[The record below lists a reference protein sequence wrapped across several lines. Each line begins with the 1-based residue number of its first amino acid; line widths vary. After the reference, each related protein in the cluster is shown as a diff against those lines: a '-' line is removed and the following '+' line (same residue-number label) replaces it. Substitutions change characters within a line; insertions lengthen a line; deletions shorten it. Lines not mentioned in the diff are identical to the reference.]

1 MHLIAASFRM
11 VENLFMNDPVSI
23 YSESIRINK
32 ARFFP
37 DMAVASNLPGS
48 AVYSA
53 KNTHAM
59 ADASLEP
66 SIQAIGR
73 TLYQRARDDSPGFY
87 AGRRRML
94 KRAIADARLR
104 DALFQFVDVLPQLRD
119 HHMIAAHFRA
129 YLGDFELGGMF
140 GRMLRLGEHA
150 WMAPLLQMT
159 VARMARLFMVEE
171 DAAVLAATLKKI
183 DALPAEVSLDA
194 LGEAVLSE
202 AEADVYAARI
212 LKLLGWLSASATP
225 QPDLSVK
232 LSALTPRF
240 DPIDL
245 EGSVARV
252 LGRLEPIRTAA
263 AQAGVSLTLDMENH
277 DSRPLVLAAFRRL
290 AEGSGIPPGLALQAY
305 RPDAEMDLRA
315 LLELSWT
322 PERPLRVRLVKGAYW
337 DSEVALAAQ
346 RFWPSP
352 VYTDKAVTDANFER
366 LTALLF
372 EAGERVYPM
381 IASHNLRS
389 LAHSLAL
396 ARALG
401 RAADS
406 WEVQMLYGMADPL
419 AAAMIEEGARLRMY
433 LPVGD
438 LIGGIAYLIRRL
450 LENTASTSVL
460 RQAYLEDTPPEGLLA
475 PPAAPSHEKVN
486 EQGFS
491 NTPLADFSQDEPRR
505 AMRAALVQVAEE
517 RGRDYPLHV
526 ALQSATATRWRDSRN
541 PAAPAQSLGRIEQA
555 EPAHVQ
561 QAIRHAVAAFPGWR
575 EMAVSERAR
584 LCRAAAQIMARRRF
598 ELAAWQVLEVGKAW
612 READADV
619 AEAID
624 CWNYYADVAERL
636 LDWRTT
642 RDFPGEKN
650 ATRYEALGPTA
661 VIAPWN
667 FPLAILSG
675 MSAAALVCGNPVIMK
690 PATPAQ
696 INACKLHEILL
707 EAGFPPAVA
716 QLLPGDGVS
725 LGSLLAAHPDVAAI
739 AFTGSR
745 EVGLELVELAHR
757 RSPEQRRVKRVVCE
771 MGGKNAIIVDE
782 DADLDEAVAHI
793 LASAFGYQGQKC
805 SAASRLITVGR
816 VHERLLARLA
826 DALASWPLGPPAD
839 PQFRFGPLICQ
850 QALEKAQRYFNTGR
864 AEGKLVYQGKL
875 DPRVTSSGGYY
886 FAPAIFA
893 DIQPYHRL
901 AREEVFA
908 PILAVL
914 HAPDFET
921 ALAWAND
928 SDYALTGGVF
938 SRLPQHQEVAQ
949 LQFRVGNLYL
959 NRAITGA
966 RVGIQPF
973 GGTALSGTGVQ
984 AGSED
989 YLRQFVWS
997 RMVSSNQL
1005 RHGYVPGTS
1014 R

>member
-1 MHLIAASFRM
+1 MAA
-11 VENLFMNDPVSI
+11 
-23 YSESIRINK
+23 
-32 ARFFP
+32 
-37 DMAVASNLPGS
+37 
-48 AVYSA
+48 
-53 KNTHAM
+53 
-59 ADASLEP
+59 ASLEP

-73 TLYQRARDDSPGFY
+73 TLYQRARDHPPGFY
-87 AGRRRML
+87 AGRRRVL
-94 KRAIADARLR
+94 KRAIADTQLR
-104 DALFQFVDVLPQLRD
+104 DALFQFIDVLPQLHD
-119 HHMIAAHFRA
+119 PHLIAAHFRA

-150 WMAPLLQMT
+150 WMAPLLQLT

-183 DALPAEVSLDA
+183 AALPAAVSLDA
-194 LGEAVLSE
+194 LGEVVLSE

-212 LKLLGWLSASATP
+212 LKLLAWLEASATP
-225 QPDLSVK
+225 QPDLSIK

-245 EGSVARV
+245 EGSMERV
-252 LGRLEPIRTAA
+252 LCRLEPLCVAA
-263 AQAGVSLTLDMENH
+263 ASAGVRLTLDMENH
-277 DSRPLVLAAFRRL
+277 DSRPLVLAVFRYL
-290 AEGSGIPPGLALQAY
+290 AERPGIPPGLALQAY
-305 RPDAEMDLRA
+305 RPDAEADLRA
-315 LLELSWT
+315 LLNLPWT

-337 DSEVALAAQ
+337 DTEVALAAQ

-352 VYTDKAVTDANFER
+352 VYTDKAATDAAFER
-366 LTALLF
+366 MTALLF
-372 EAGERVYPM
+372 AAGERVYPM

-389 LAHSLAL
+389 LAHALAL
-396 ARALG
+396 ARSLG
-401 RAADS
+401 RPVER

-419 AAAMIEEGARLRMY
+419 AAAMIGEGARLRIY

-460 RQAYLEDTPPEGLLA
+460 RQAYLEDIPPESLLA
-475 PPAAPSHEKVN
+475 PPVALAPAAADES
-486 EQGFS
+486 GFS
-491 NTPLADFSQDEPRR
+491 NTPLADFSRDEPRR
-505 AMRAALVQVAEE
+505 AMRAALSQVWAE
-517 RGRDYPLHV
+517 RGRDYPLQA

-541 PAAPAQSLGRIEQA
+541 PARPEQTLGRIEQA
-555 EPAHVQ
+555 EPAHAR
-561 QAIRHAVAAFPGWR
+561 QAIRLAVAAFPVWR
-575 EMAVSERAR
+575 GVALGERVN
-584 LCRAAAQIMARRRF
+584 LSRAAAQIMAKRRF

-624 CWNYYADVAERL
+624 CWNYYADAAERL
-636 LDWRTT
+636 LDWRST
-642 RDFPGEKN
+642 RDFPGERN
-650 ATRYEALGPTA
+650 AMRYEALGPVA

-675 MSAAALVCGNPVIMK
+675 MSAAALVCGNPVILK

-696 INACKLHEILL
+696 ISACKLHEILL

-716 QLLPGDGVS
+716 QLLPGEGSTLV
-725 LGSLLAAHPDVAAI
+725 SLLASHPDVAVM

-745 EVGLELVELAHR
+745 EVGLSLIEQAHR
-757 RSPEQRRVKRVVCE
+757 RTPEQKRVKRVVCE
-771 MGGKNAIIVDE
+771 MGGKNAIVVDE

-805 SAASRLITVGR
+805 SAASRLITVGG

-839 PQFRFGPLICQ
+839 PQFRFGPLISQ
-850 QALEKAQRYFNTGR
+850 QALEKAQRYFDIGR
-864 AEGKLVYQGKL
+864 MEGELVCQGKA
-875 DPRVTSSGGYY
+875 PTGGYY
-886 FAPAIFA
+886 FAPAIFSG
-893 DIQPYHRL
+893 IRPYHRL
-901 AREEVFA
+901 AREEIFA

-938 SRLPQHQEVAQ
+938 SRLPQHQEAAQ
-949 LQFRVGNLYL
+949 QEFRVGNLYL

-984 AGSED
+984 AGGED

-997 RMVSSNQL
+997 RVVSSNWL
-1005 RHGYVPGTS
+1005 RHGYVPGMS
-1014 R
+1014 N

>member
-1 MHLIAASFRM
+1 
-11 VENLFMNDPVSI
+11 
-23 YSESIRINK
+23 
-32 ARFFP
+32 
-37 DMAVASNLPGS
+37 
-48 AVYSA
+48 
-53 KNTHAM
+53 M
-59 ADASLEP
+59 ADAPPES

-73 TLYQRARDDSPGFY
+73 TLYRRARAHPPGFY
-87 AGRRRML
+87 AGRRWVL

-104 DALFQFVDVLPQLRD
+104 DALFRFIDVLPQLRD
-119 HHMIAAHFRA
+119 AHMIAAHFRA
-129 YLGDFELGGMF
+129 YLGDFELGGLF
-140 GRMLRLGEHA
+140 GRALRLGGQR
-150 WMAPLLQMT
+150 WMAPLLRRA
-159 VARMARLFMVEE
+159 VARMAQLFMVEE
-171 DAAVLAATLKKI
+171 DAAALSAALKKM
-183 DALPAEVSLDA
+183 ARLPATVSLDA

-202 AEADVYAARI
+202 AEADAYAARV
-212 LKLLGWLSASATP
+212 LKLLAWLAAGSAQ
-225 QPDLSVK
+225 QPDLSIK

-245 EGSVARV
+245 EGSVGRV
-252 LGRLEPIRTAA
+252 LGRLEPIRAA
-263 AQAGVSLTLDMENH
+263 ATQAGVSLTLDMENH
-277 DSRPLVLAAFRRL
+277 DSRPLVLAVFRCL
-290 AEGSGIPPGLALQAY
+290 AERPGIPPGLALQAY
-305 RPDAEMDLRA
+305 RPDAEADLHG
-315 LLELSWT
+315 LLELPWT

-352 VYTDKAVTDANFER
+352 VYTDKAATDAGFER
-366 LTALLF
+366 LAALLF

-389 LAHSLAL
+389 LAHTLAL

-401 RAADS
+401 RTADT

-419 AAAMIEEGARLRMY
+419 AAAVVAEGARLRIY

-460 RQAYLEDTPPEGLLA
+460 RQAYLEDAPPESLLA
-475 PPAAPSHEKVN
+475 VPAVSPPTASREP
-486 EQGFS
+486 GFR
-491 NTPLADFSQDEPRR
+491 NAPLADFSRADKVG
-505 AMRAALVQVAEE
+505 AMRAALAQVTREL
-517 RGRDYPLHV
+517 GRDYPLHPV
-526 ALQSATATRWRDSRN
+526 LGAGLATRWRDSRN
-541 PAAPAQSLGRIEQA
+541 PADPAQTLGRIEQA
-555 EPAHVQ
+555 EPAHAQ
-561 QAIRHAVAAFPGWR
+561 QAVRHAVAAFPGWR
-575 EMAVSERAR
+575 ETAVGERAH
-584 LCRAAAQIMARRRF
+584 LCRVAAQIMARRRF

-642 RDFPGEKN
+642 RDFPGEHN

-696 INACKLHEILL
+696 INACTLHGILL

-716 QLLPGDGVS
+716 QLLPGDGAS
-725 LGSLLAAHPDVAAI
+725 LGTLLACHPDVAAI

-745 EVGLELVELAHR
+745 EVGLELIEQAHR

-805 SAASRLITVGR
+805 SAASRLISVGR

-839 PQFRFGPLICQ
+839 PQFRFGPLISP
-850 QALEKAQRYFNTGR
+850 QALDKAQRYFEIGR
-864 AEGKLVYQGKL
+864 VEGSLVYQGTVP
-875 DPRVTSSGGYY
+875 DGAGHY
-886 FAPAIFA
+886 FAPAIFTG
-893 DIQPYHRL
+893 IQPQHRL
-901 AREEVFA
+901 AREEIFA

-914 HAPDFET
+914 QAPDFET
-921 ALAWAND
+921 ALALAND

-938 SRLPQHQEVAQ
+938 SRLPQHLDAARQ
-949 LQFRVGNLYL
+949 QFRVGNLYL

-973 GGTALSGTGVQ
+973 GGTALSGTGIQ

-997 RMVSSNQL
+997 RVVSSNRL
-1005 RHGYVPGTS
+1005 RHGYVPGMS
-1014 R
+1014 D

>member
-1 MHLIAASFRM
+1 
-11 VENLFMNDPVSI
+11 
-23 YSESIRINK
+23 
-32 ARFFP
+32 
-37 DMAVASNLPGS
+37 
-48 AVYSA
+48 
-53 KNTHAM
+53 M
-59 ADASLEP
+59 ADAPPES
-66 SIQAIGR
+66 SIQTIGR
-73 TLYQRARDDSPGFY
+73 TLYQRARAHPPVFY
-87 AGRRRML
+87 AGRRWAL

-104 DALFQFVDVLPQLRD
+104 DALFQFVDVLPQLRSAP
-119 HHMIAAHFRA
+119 MIAAHFRA
-129 YLGDFELGGMF
+129 YLGNFELGGLF
-140 GRMLRLGEHA
+140 GRALRLGEQIWA
-150 WMAPLLQMT
+150 APLLQRA

-171 DAAVLAATLKKI
+171 DAAALSATLKKM
-183 DALPAEVSLDA
+183 ARLPAAVSLDA

-212 LKLLGWLSASATP
+212 RQLLAWLAAGAV
-225 QPDLSVK
+225 QQADLSIK

-245 EGSVARV
+245 EGSVERV
-252 LGRLEPIRTAA
+252 LRRLEPLCDAA

-277 DSRPLVLAAFRRL
+277 DSRPLALAVFRRL
-290 AEGSGIPPGLALQAY
+290 AERPGVPPGLALQAY
-305 RPDAEMDLRA
+305 RPDAEADLLDLLSLPWRA
-315 LLELSWT
+315 
-322 PERPLRVRLVKGAYW
+322 ERPLRVRLVKGAYW

-352 VYTDKAVTDANFER
+352 VYTDKAATDASFER
-366 LTALLF
+366 LSELLF
-372 EAGERVYPM
+372 TAGERVYPM

-389 LAHSLAL
+389 LAHALAL
-396 ARALG
+396 ARARG
-401 RAADS
+401 RSADS

-419 AAAMIEEGARLRMY
+419 AAAVVAEGARLRIY

-460 RQAYLEDTPPEGLLA
+460 RQAYLEDAPPASLLA
-475 PPAAPSHEKVN
+475 PPAVPLPIAASAT
-486 EQGFS
+486 GFR
-491 NTPLADFSQDEPRR
+491 NAPLADFSEDMPRQ
-505 AMRAALVQVAEE
+505 AMRAALAQVVAQ
-517 RGRDYPLHV
+517 RGRDYPLHPV
-526 ALQSATATRWRDSRN
+526 LQMALATRWRDSRN
-541 PAAPAQSLGRIEQA
+541 PAEPAHALGRVEQA
-555 EPAHVQ
+555 EPAHAQ
-561 QAIRHAVAAFPGWR
+561 QAVRHAVSAFPGWR
-575 EMAVSERAR
+575 EVAVSERAR
-584 LCRAAAQIMARRRF
+584 RCRAAAQIMAARRF

-624 CWNYYADVAERL
+624 CWTYYADAAERL
-636 LDWRTT
+636 LDWRST
-642 RDFPGEKN
+642 RDFPGERN

-690 PATPAQ
+690 PASASQ
-696 INACKLHEILL
+696 INACMLHEILL

-725 LGSLLAAHPDVAAI
+725 LGALLATHPDVAAI

-745 EVGLELVELAHR
+745 EVGLALIEQAHR

-782 DADLDEAVAHI
+782 DADLDEAVTHI
-793 LASAFGYQGQKC
+793 LASAFDYQGQKC
-805 SAASRLITVGR
+805 SAASRLISVGR
-816 VHERLLARLA
+816 VHARLLVRLA

-839 PQFRFGPLICQ
+839 PQFRFGPLINQ
-850 QALEKAQRYFNTGR
+850 QALDKAQRYLEIGR
-864 AEGKLVYQGKL
+864 AEGQLVFQGGVPES
-875 DPRVTSSGGYY
+875 DGHY
-886 FAPAIFA
+886 FAPAIFNG
-893 DIQPYHRL
+893 IQPHHRL
-901 AREEVFA
+901 AREEIFA

-914 HAPDFET
+914 HAPDFEA
-921 ALAWAND
+921 ALTLAND

-938 SRLPQHQEVAQ
+938 SRLPQHLDAAQ
-949 LQFRVGNLYL
+949 QHFRVGNLYL

-966 RVGIQPF
+966 RIGIQPF

-997 RMVSSNQL
+997 RVVSSNRL
-1005 RHGYVPGTS
+1005 RHGYVPGTGD
-1014 R
+1014 

>member
-1 MHLIAASFRM
+1 MTIA
-11 VENLFMNDPVSI
+11 P
-23 YSESIRINK
+23 
-32 ARFFP
+32 
-37 DMAVASNLPGS
+37 
-48 AVYSA
+48 
-53 KNTHAM
+53 
-59 ADASLEP
+59 LEP
-66 SIQAIGR
+66 SIQSIGHA
-73 TLYQRARDDSPGFY
+73 LDLRARAYSPGFY
-87 AGRRRML
+87 AGRRSVL
-94 KRAIADARLR
+94 KRAIADDRLR
-104 DALFQFVDVLPQLRD
+104 DALFQFIDVLPQLHDPR
-119 HHMIAAHFRA
+119 MVAAHFRA
-129 YLGDFELGGMF
+129 YLGEFELGGLF
-140 GRMLRLGEHA
+140 GRLLRLGEHA
-150 WMAPLLQMT
+150 WMAPLLNLT
-159 VARMARLFMVEE
+159 VTRMARLFVVEE
-171 DAAVLAATLKKI
+171 DARVLAATLKKI
-183 DALPAEVSLDA
+183 AGLPAAVSLDA
-194 LGEAVLSE
+194 LGETVLSE
-202 AEADVYAARI
+202 AEADRYAARI
-212 LKLLGWLSASATP
+212 HTLLAWLAAGATQ

-245 EGSVARV
+245 EGSVERV
-252 LGRLEPIRTAA
+252 LGRLEPICAA
-263 AQAGVSLTLDMENH
+263 AAVAGVSLTLDMENH
-277 DSRPLVLAAFRRL
+277 DSRPLVLAVFRRL
-290 AEGSGIPPGLALQAY
+290 AEGAGTPPGLALQAY
-305 RPDAEMDLRA
+305 RPDAEADLRA
-315 LLELSWT
+315 LLRLPWT

-337 DSEVALAAQ
+337 DSEVAQAAQ

-352 VYTDKAVTDANFER
+352 VYTDKAATDAGFER
-366 LTALLF
+366 LSTLLF

-389 LAHSLAL
+389 LAHALAL
-396 ARALG
+396 ARSLA
-401 RAADS
+401 RAPER
-406 WEVQMLYGMADPL
+406 WEVQMLYGMADPV
-419 AAAMIEEGARLRMY
+419 AAAVIGEGARLRMY

-460 RQAYLEDTPPEGLLA
+460 RQAYLDEAAPESLLA
-475 PPAAPSHEKVN
+475 PPRPAAE
-486 EQGFS
+486 EAAMARGFR
-491 NTPLADFSQDEPRR
+491 NAPLADFSRGDMRL
-505 AMRAALVQVAEE
+505 AMRKALAERASE
-517 RGRDYPLHV
+517 QARDYPLHPV
-526 ALQSATATRWRDSRN
+526 LGVSLATRWRDSHN
-541 PAAPAQSLGRIEQA
+541 PAEPAQALGRVEQA
-555 EPAHVQ
+555 EPAHAQ
-561 QAIRHAVAAFPGWR
+561 QAVRHAVAAFPGWR
-575 EMAVSERAR
+575 ETALDERVR
-584 LCRAAAQIMARRRF
+584 LCREAARIMAGRRY

-636 LDWRTT
+636 LGWRST

-696 INACKLHEILL
+696 ICARKLHEILL

-716 QLLPGDGVS
+716 QLLPGDGS
-725 LGSLLAAHPDVAAI
+725 TLGSLLAGHPDIAAI

-745 EVGLELVELAHR
+745 EVGLALIEQAHR

-816 VHERLLARLA
+816 VHGRLLQRLA
-826 DALASWPLGPPAD
+826 DALASWPLGPPVD
-839 PQFRFGPLICQ
+839 PQFRFGPLINQ
-850 QALEKAQRYFNTGR
+850 QALDKAQRYLDIGR
-864 AEGKLVYQGKL
+864 TEGTLVFQGGVPAG
-875 DPRVTSSGGYY
+875 DGYY

-893 DIQPYHRL
+893 DIQAHHRL
-901 AREEVFA
+901 AREEIFA

-921 ALAWAND
+921 ALSLAND

-938 SRLPQHQEVAQ
+938 SRLPQHLEAAQ
-949 LQFRVGNLYL
+949 RQFRVGNLYL
-959 NRAITGA
+959 NRTITGA

-997 RMVSSNQL
+997 RVVSSNQL

-1014 R
+1014 

>member
-1 MHLIAASFRM
+1 M
-11 VENLFMNDPVSI
+11 
-23 YSESIRINK
+23 
-32 ARFFP
+32 
-37 DMAVASNLPGS
+37 ASNQACTDP
-48 AVYSA
+48 ATYIEW
-53 KNTHAM
+53 AM
-59 ADASLEP
+59 TAAPLEP

-73 TLYQRARDDSPGFY
+73 TLYQRARAHPPGFY
-87 AGRRRML
+87 AGYRSVL
-94 KRAIADARLR
+94 KRAIADEALR
-104 DALFQFVDVLPQLRD
+104 DALFQFIDVLPQLRD
-119 HHMIAAHFRA
+119 ARMIAAHFQA
-129 YLGDFELGGMF
+129 YLGGLELGGLF
-140 GRMLRLGEHA
+140 GRALGLAEHA
-150 WMAPLLQMT
+150 WMAPLVKLT

-171 DAAVLAATLKKI
+171 DAAALASTVSKI
-183 DALPAEVSLDA
+183 ARLPAAVSLDA

-202 AEADVYAARI
+202 AEADAYAARI
-212 LKLLGWLSASATP
+212 LKLLAWLEAAPT
-225 QPDLSVK
+225 QHPDLSVK

-245 EGSVARV
+245 EGSVERV
-252 LGRLEPIRTAA
+252 LARLTPICEAA

-277 DSRPLVLAAFRRL
+277 DSRPLVLAVFRRL
-290 AEGSGIPPGLALQAY
+290 AERPGIPPGVALQAY
-305 RPDAEMDLRA
+305 RPDAEADLRE
-315 LLELSWT
+315 LLDLPWSA
-322 PERPLRVRLVKGAYW
+322 ERPLRVRLVKGAYW

-352 VYTDKAVTDANFER
+352 VYGDKAATDAGFER
-366 LTALLF
+366 LTELLF
-372 EAGERVYPM
+372 EAGDGVYPM

-389 LAHSLAL
+389 LAHAIAL
-396 ARALG
+396 ARSLG
-401 RAADS
+401 RSRDS
-406 WEVQMLYGMADPL
+406 WEIQMLHGMADPL
-419 AAAMIEEGARLRMY
+419 AAAVVEEGARLRVY

-460 RQAYLEDTPPEGLLA
+460 RQAYLEDTPPDSLLA
-475 PPAAPSHEKVN
+475 APQVSVQETVT
-486 EQGFS
+486 EAGFR
-491 NTPLADFSQDEPRR
+491 NTPLTDFSRAEPRQ
-505 AMRAALVQVAEE
+505 AMRAALAQVAAQA
-517 RGRDYPLHV
+517 GRDHPLHPS
-526 ALQSATATRWRDSRN
+526 LQSATATRWRDSRN
-541 PAAPAQSLGRIEQA
+541 PADPTHSLGRVEQA
-555 EPAHVQ
+555 EPAHAE
-561 QAIRHAVAAFPGWR
+561 QAVRHAVAAFPAWR
-575 EMAVSERAR
+575 EVAVVERAR
-584 LCRAAAQIMARRRF
+584 LCREAGRIMSERRL

-636 LDWRTT
+636 LDWRST
-642 RDFPGEKN
+642 RDFPGEQN
-650 ATRYEALGPTA
+650 ATRYEALGPAA

-696 INACKLHEILL
+696 LNACRLHGILL
-707 EAGFPPAVA
+707 QAGFPPAVA
-716 QLLPGDGVS
+716 QLLPGDGAS
-725 LGSLLAAHPDVAAI
+725 LGALLAEHPEVAAI

-745 EVGLELVELAHR
+745 EVGLALIERAHSR
-757 RSPEQRRVKRVVCE
+757 TPQQKRVKRVICE

-782 DADLDEAVAHI
+782 DADLDEAVTHV

-826 DALASWPLGPPAD
+826 SALASWPLGPPAD
-839 PQFRFGPLICQ
+839 PQFRFGPLISR
-850 QALEKAQRYFNTGR
+850 QALDKAQRYFELGR
-864 AEGKLVYQGKL
+864 SEGELVYQGEA
-875 DPRVTSSGGYY
+875 PTGGHY
-886 FAPAIFA
+886 FAPAVFA
-893 DIQPYHRL
+893 GIRPDHRL
-901 AREEVFA
+901 AREEIFA

-921 ALAWAND
+921 ALGWAND

-938 SRLPQHQEVAQ
+938 SRLPQHLDAAQ
-949 LQFRVGNLYL
+949 RQFRVGNLYL
-959 NRAITGA
+959 NRGITGA

-973 GGTALSGTGVQ
+973 GGVALSGTGVQ

-997 RMVSSNQL
+997 RVVSSNRL

-1014 R
+1014 

>member
-1 MHLIAASFRM
+1 MAA
-11 VENLFMNDPVSI
+11 
-23 YSESIRINK
+23 
-32 ARFFP
+32 
-37 DMAVASNLPGS
+37 
-48 AVYSA
+48 
-53 KNTHAM
+53 
-59 ADASLEP
+59 ASLEP

-73 TLYQRARDDSPGFY
+73 TLYRRARAHPPGFY
-87 AGRRRML
+87 AGRRSLL
-94 KRAIADARLR
+94 KRAIADEGLR
-104 DALFQFVDVLPQLRD
+104 NALFQFIDVLPQLRD
-119 HHMIAAHFRA
+119 AHMITAHFRA
-129 YLGDFELGGMF
+129 YLGGFELGGVF
-140 GRMLRLGEHA
+140 GRALRLGEHV
-150 WMAPLLQMT
+150 WMAPLLQGT
-159 VARMARLFMVEE
+159 VARMARLFVVEE
-171 DAAVLAATLKKI
+171 DAAVVAASLKKI
-183 DALPAEVSLDA
+183 AGLPAAVSLDA
-194 LGEAVLSE
+194 LGETVLSE
-202 AEADVYAARI
+202 AEADVYAARM
-212 LKLLGWLSASATP
+212 LKLLAWLEASATP

-245 EGSVARV
+245 EGSVERV
-252 LGRLEPIRTAA
+252 LGRLEPMCDAA
-263 AQAGVSLTLDMENH
+263 ARASVSLTLDMENH
-277 DSRPLVLAAFRRL
+277 DSRPLVLAVFRHL
-290 AEGSGIPPGLALQAY
+290 AERPGIPPGLALQAY
-305 RPDAEMDLRA
+305 RPGAEADVRA
-315 LLELSWT
+315 LLNLPWT

-346 RFWPSP
+346 RFWPCP
-352 VYTDKAVTDANFER
+352 VYTDKAATDAHFEQ

-372 EAGERVYPM
+372 MAGERVYPM

-389 LAHSLAL
+389 LAHTLAL
-396 ARALG
+396 ARVLG
-401 RAADS
+401 RTADS

-419 AAAMIEEGARLRMY
+419 AAAVIGEGARLRIY

-460 RQAYLEDTPPEGLLA
+460 RQAYLEDAPPENLLA
-475 PPAAPSHEKVN
+475 APLARSQETVS
-486 EQGFS
+486 EPGFR
-491 NTPLADFSQDEPRR
+491 NTPLADFSQADTRQ
-505 AMRAALVQVAEE
+505 AMRTALAQGTAEW
-517 RGRDYPLHV
+517 RRDYPLHPV
-526 ALQSATATRWRDSRN
+526 LGAALATRWRDSRN
-541 PAAPAQSLGRIEQA
+541 PADPAQILGRIEQA
-555 EPAHVQ
+555 EPAHAL

-575 EMAVSERAR
+575 EAAVGERAR
-584 LCRAAAQIMARRRF
+584 LCRAAAQIMAKRRF

-636 LDWRTT
+636 LDWHST
-642 RDFPGEKN
+642 RDFPGERN
-650 ATRYEALGPTA
+650 ATRYEALGTTA

-675 MSAAALVCGNPVIMK
+675 MSAAALVCGNPIIMK

-716 QLLPGDGVS
+716 QLLPGEGAS
-725 LGSLLAAHPDVAAI
+725 LGSLLASHPDVAVV

-745 EVGLELVELAHR
+745 EVGLALIEQAHR
-757 RSPEQRRVKRVVCE
+757 RTPEQRRVKRVICE

-782 DADLDEAVAHI
+782 DADLDEAVTHI
-793 LASAFGYQGQKC
+793 LASAFDYQGQKC

-826 DALASWPLGPPAD
+826 DALASQPLGPPAD
-839 PQFRFGPLICQ
+839 PQYRFGPMISK
-850 QALEKAQRYFNTGR
+850 QALDKAQRYFDIGVTEGR
-864 AEGKLVYQGKL
+864 LIYQGGA
-875 DPRVTSSGGYY
+875 PAGGYY

-893 DIQPYHRL
+893 DIQAHRRL
-901 AREEVFA
+901 AREEIFA

-914 HAPDFET
+914 HAPDFEA
-921 ALAWAND
+921 ALTLATD
-928 SDYALTGGVF
+928 SEYALTGGVF
-938 SRLPQHQEVAQ
+938 SRLPQHLAAAQ
-949 LQFRVGNLYL
+949 QHFRVGNLYL

-973 GGTALSGTGVQ
+973 GGTALSGTGIQ

-997 RMVSSNQL
+997 RVVSSNRL
-1005 RHGYVPGTS
+1005 RHGYVPGMDN
-1014 R
+1014 

>member
-1 MHLIAASFRM
+1 VDAAPTKK
-11 VENLFMNDPVSI
+11 PV
-23 YSESIRINK
+23 
-32 ARFFP
+32 
-37 DMAVASNLPGS
+37 LP
-48 AVYSA
+48 AAYTA
-53 KNTHAM
+53 AM
-59 ADASLEP
+59 AAASLEP
-66 SIQAIGR
+66 SIQTIGR
-73 TLYQRARDDSPGFY
+73 TLYQRARAHPPGFY
-87 AGRRRML
+87 AGRRKML

-119 HHMIAAHFRA
+119 HHMIATHFRA
-129 YLGDFELGGMF
+129 YLGGFELGGMF
-140 GRMLRLGEHA
+140 GRLLRVGGQV
-150 WMAPLLQMT
+150 WMAPLLQRA
-159 VARMARLFMVEE
+159 VARMARLFVVEE
-171 DAAVLAATLKKI
+171 DARVFAATLKKI
-183 DALPAEVSLDA
+183 ARLPAAVSLDA

-202 AEADVYAARI
+202 AEADIYAARI
-212 LKLLGWLSASATP
+212 LKLLAWLGTSATQ
-225 QPDLSVK
+225 QPDLSIK

-245 EGSVARV
+245 EGSVERV
-252 LGRLEPIRTAA
+252 LGRIEPIRTAA

-277 DSRPLVLAAFRRL
+277 DSRPLVLAVFRHL
-290 AEGSGIPPGLALQAY
+290 AERPGIPPGLALQAY
-305 RPDAEMDLRA
+305 RPDAEADLRGLLA
-315 LLELSWT
+315 LPWT
-322 PERPLRVRLVKGAYW
+322 RERPLRVRLVKGAYW

-352 VYTDKAVTDANFER
+352 VYTDKAATDVHFER
-366 LTALLF
+366 LTELLF
-372 EAGERVYPM
+372 AAGERVYPM

-389 LAHSLAL
+389 LAHALAL
-396 ARALG
+396 ARARG
-401 RAADS
+401 RTGAS

-419 AAAMIEEGARLRMY
+419 AAAIVAEGVRLRMY

-460 RQAYLEDTPPEGLLA
+460 RQTYLEDAPPENLLA
-475 PPAAPSHEKVN
+475 APLARPRESEG
-486 EQGFS
+486 EPGFR
-491 NTPLADFSQDEPRR
+491 NTPLADFSQAEPRQ
-505 AMRAALVQVAEE
+505 AMRAALAQVTGEL
-517 RGRDYPLHV
+517 GRDYPLHAV
-526 ALQSATATRWRDSRN
+526 LRCATTTRWRDSRN
-541 PAAPAQSLGRIEQA
+541 PADPAQRLGRIEQA
-555 EPAHVQ
+555 EPAHAQ
-561 QAIRHAVAAFPGWR
+561 QAVRHAVAAFPGWR
-575 EMAVSERAR
+575 ETAVSERAR
-584 LCRAAAQIMARRRF
+584 LCRAAASIMARRRF

-624 CWNYYADVAERL
+624 CWNYYADAAERL

-650 ATRYEALGPTA
+650 ATRYEAMGPTA
-661 VIAPWN
+661 VVAPWN

-716 QLLPGDGVS
+716 QLLPGEGS
-725 LGSLLAAHPDVAAI
+725 TLGSLLAAHPDVAVI

-745 EVGLELVELAHR
+745 EVGLALIEQAHR

-782 DADLDEAVAHI
+782 DADLDEAVMHI

-839 PQFRFGPLICQ
+839 PQFRFGPLINQ
-850 QALEKAQRYFNTGR
+850 QALDKAQRYFDIGVTEGR
-864 AEGKLVYQGKL
+864 LIYQCGV
-875 DPRVTSSGGYY
+875 PAGGYY

-893 DIQPYHRL
+893 DIQAHHRL
-901 AREEVFA
+901 AREEIFA

-914 HAPDFET
+914 HAPDFEA
-921 ALAWAND
+921 ALTFAND

-938 SRLPQHQEVAQ
+938 SRLPQHLDAAQ
-949 LQFRVGNLYL
+949 QQFRVGNLYL

-997 RMVSSNQL
+997 RVVCSNQL
-1005 RHGYVPGTS
+1005 RHGYVPGMS
-1014 R
+1014 G

>member
-1 MHLIAASFRM
+1 
-11 VENLFMNDPVSI
+11 
-23 YSESIRINK
+23 
-32 ARFFP
+32 
-37 DMAVASNLPGS
+37 
-48 AVYSA
+48 
-53 KNTHAM
+53 M
-59 ADASLEP
+59 ADAPLE
-66 SIQAIGR
+66 SSVQTIGR
-73 TLYQRARDDSPGFY
+73 TLYRRARAHPPGFY
-87 AGRRRML
+87 AGRRWVL
-94 KRAIADARLR
+94 QRAIADARLR
-104 DALFQFVDVLPQLRD
+104 DALFQFIDVLPQLRD
-119 HHMIAAHFRA
+119 ASLIAAHFRA
-129 YLGDFELGGMF
+129 HLGGFELGGLF
-140 GRMLRLGEHA
+140 GRALRLGGQV
-150 WMAPLLQMT
+150 WMAPLLRRA
-159 VARMARLFMVEE
+159 VARMARLFMVKE
-171 DAAVLAATLKKI
+171 DAAALSASLRKI
-183 DALPAEVSLDA
+183 ARLPAMVSLDA

-202 AEADVYAARI
+202 AEADAYAARI
-212 LKLLGWLSASATP
+212 LKLLGWLEASRAQ
-225 QPDLSVK
+225 QPDLSIK

-245 EGSVARV
+245 EGSVERV
-252 LGRLEPIRTAA
+252 LGRLEPIRAAA

-277 DSRPLVLAAFRRL
+277 DSRPLVLAVFQRL
-290 AEGSGIPPGLALQAY
+290 AERPGVPPGLALQAY
-305 RPDAEMDLRA
+305 RPDAEADLRG
-315 LLELSWT
+315 LLELPWT
-322 PERPLRVRLVKGAYW
+322 SERPLRVRLVKGAYW

-352 VYTDKAVTDANFER
+352 VHTDKAATDAAFER
-366 LTALLF
+366 LATLLF
-372 EAGERVYPM
+372 AAGERVYPM

-389 LAHSLAL
+389 LAHTLAL

-401 RAADS
+401 RTADS

-419 AAAMIEEGARLRMY
+419 AAAVVAEGARLRIY
-433 LPVGD
+433 LPVGE

-460 RQAYLEDTPPEGLLA
+460 RQAYLEDAPPETLLA
-475 PPAAPSHEKVN
+475 APLAQARETVR
-486 EQGFS
+486 EAGFR
-491 NTPLADFSQDEPRR
+491 NTPLADFSQAERVQAMRR
-505 AMRAALVQVAEE
+505 ALEQVT
-517 RGRDYPLHV
+517 RVSGRDYPLHPLLDA
-526 ALQSATATRWRDSRN
+526 ALATRWRDSRN
-541 PAAPAQSLGRIEQA
+541 PAEPPRRLGRIEQA
-555 EPAHVQ
+555 EPAHAQ

-575 EMAVSERAR
+575 EVASGERAR
-584 LCRAAAQIMARRRF
+584 LCRAAARIMARRRF

-624 CWNYYADVAERL
+624 CWNYYAAAAERL
-636 LDWRTT
+636 LGWRST
-642 RDFPGEKN
+642 RDFPGEQN
-650 ATRYEALGPTA
+650 ATRYEAVGPTA

-716 QLLPGDGVS
+716 QLLPGDGAS
-725 LGSLLAAHPDVAAI
+725 LGSLLASHPDVAAI

-745 EVGLELVELAHR
+745 EVGLALIEQAHR
-757 RSPEQRRVKRVVCE
+757 RTPEQRRVKRVVCE

-782 DADLDEAVAHI
+782 DADLDEAVTRI

-805 SAASRLITVGR
+805 SAASRLISVGR

-826 DALASWPLGPPAD
+826 GALASWPLGPPAD
-839 PQFRFGPLICQ
+839 PQYRFGPLIGR
-850 QALEKAQRYFNTGR
+850 QALDKAQRYFDIGVTEGR
-864 AEGKLVYQGKL
+864 LIHQGGVPNR
-875 DPRVTSSGGYY
+875 DGYY

-893 DIQPYHRL
+893 DIQAHHRL
-901 AREEVFA
+901 AREEIFA

-921 ALAWAND
+921 ALALAND

-938 SRLPQHQEVAQ
+938 SRLPQHLDAAQ
-949 LQFRVGNLYL
+949 QQFRVGNLYL

-973 GGTALSGTGVQ
+973 GGTALSGTGIQ

-997 RMVSSNQL
+997 RVVSSNQL
-1005 RHGYVPGTS
+1005 RHGYVPGMGN
-1014 R
+1014 

>member
-1 MHLIAASFRM
+1 MTAT
-11 VENLFMNDPVSI
+11 P
-23 YSESIRINK
+23 
-32 ARFFP
+32 
-37 DMAVASNLPGS
+37 
-48 AVYSA
+48 
-53 KNTHAM
+53 
-59 ADASLEP
+59 LEP
-66 SIQAIGR
+66 SIQALGR
-73 TLYQRARDDSPGFY
+73 TLYQRARVHPPGFY
-87 AGRRRML
+87 AGYRRVL
-94 KRAIADARLR
+94 KRAIADDRLR
-104 DALFQFVDVLPQLRD
+104 DALFQFIDVLPQLRD
-119 HHMIAAHFRA
+119 SQMIAVHFHT
-129 YLGDFELGGMF
+129 YLGGFELGGMF
-140 GRMLRLGEHA
+140 GRALRLAEHA
-150 WMAPLLQMT
+150 WMAPLVKLT

-171 DAAVLAATLKKI
+171 NAAALASTVRKI
-183 DALPAEVSLDA
+183 ARLPAAVSLDA

-212 LKLLGWLSASATP
+212 LRLLAWLEASATR

-245 EGSVARV
+245 EGSVQRV
-252 LGRLEPIRTAA
+252 LARLTPICEAA
-263 AQAGVSLTLDMENH
+263 AQARVSLTLDMENH
-277 DSRPLVLAAFRRL
+277 DSRPLVLAVFRRL
-290 AEGSGIPPGLALQAY
+290 AERPGVPPGLALQAY
-305 RPDAEMDLRA
+305 RPDAEADLRE
-315 LLELSWT
+315 LLSLPWSA
-322 PERPLRVRLVKGAYW
+322 ERPLRVRLVKGAYW

-352 VYTDKAVTDANFER
+352 VFTDKAATDASFER
-366 LTALLF
+366 LTELLF
-372 EAGERVYPM
+372 KAGERVYPM

-389 LAHSLAL
+389 LAHAIAL
-396 ARALG
+396 ARSLG
-401 RAADS
+401 RSHDS

-419 AAAMIEEGARLRMY
+419 AAAVIGEGARLRIY

-460 RQAYLEDTPPEGLLA
+460 RQAYLEDTPPGRLLA
-475 PPAAPSHEKVN
+475 APLASPQEAAIEP
-486 EQGFS
+486 GFR
-491 NTPLADFSQDEPRR
+491 NTPLADFSQAEPRQ
-505 AMRAALVQVAEE
+505 AMRAALTQLTAEA
-517 RGRDYPLHV
+517 GRDYPLHPS
-526 ALQSATATRWRDSRN
+526 LQFATATRWRDSRN
-541 PAAPAQSLGRIEQA
+541 PAEPAHSLGRVEQA
-555 EPAHVQ
+555 EPAHAE
-561 QAIRHAVAAFPGWR
+561 QAVRQAVAAFPGWR
-575 EMAVSERAR
+575 DVAVGERAS
-584 LCRAAAQIMARRRF
+584 LCRAAAQIMASRRL

-624 CWNYYADVAERL
+624 CWNYYADAAERL
-636 LDWRTT
+636 LDWRST

-650 ATRYEALGPTA
+650 ATRYEALGPAA

-690 PATPAQ
+690 PATLAQ

-707 EAGFPPAVA
+707 QAGFPPAVA
-716 QLLPGDGVS
+716 QLVPGDGAS
-725 LGSLLAAHPDVAAI
+725 LGALLASHPDVAEI

-745 EVGLELVELAHR
+745 EAGLALIEQAHR
-757 RSPEQRRVKRVVCE
+757 RIPEQRRVKRVVCE

-782 DADLDEAVAHI
+782 DADLDEAVTHI

-816 VHERLLARLA
+816 VHERLLERLTG
-826 DALASWPLGPPAD
+826 ALASWPLGPPAD
-839 PQFRFGPLICQ
+839 PQFRFGPLINQ
-850 QALEKAQRYFNTGR
+850 QALDKAQRYFDIGR
-864 AEGKLVYQGKL
+864 AEGRLIYQGGA
-875 DPRVTSSGGYY
+875 PAGGYY

-893 DIQPYHRL
+893 DIQAHHRL
-901 AREEVFA
+901 AREEIFA

-921 ALAWAND
+921 ALTLAND

-938 SRLPQHQEVAQ
+938 SRLPQHLDAAQ
-949 LQFRVGNLYL
+949 QQFRVGNLYL

-973 GGTALSGTGVQ
+973 GGTALSGTGIQ

-997 RMVSSNQL
+997 RVVSSNRL

>member
-1 MHLIAASFRM
+1 
-11 VENLFMNDPVSI
+11 
-23 YSESIRINK
+23 
-32 ARFFP
+32 
-37 DMAVASNLPGS
+37 
-48 AVYSA
+48 
-53 KNTHAM
+53 M

-73 TLYQRARDDSPGFY
+73 TLYRRARAHPPGFY
-87 AGRRRML
+87 AGRRMML

-119 HHMIAAHFRA
+119 APMIATHFRA
-129 YLGDFELGGMF
+129 CLGSFELGGVL
-140 GRMLRLGEHA
+140 GRLLKVGGQV
-150 WMAPLLQMT
+150 WVAPLLQRA
-159 VARMARLFMVEE
+159 VARTARLFVVEE
-171 DAAVLAATLKKI
+171 DAQVFAATLKKI
-183 DALPAEVSLDA
+183 TGLPATVSLDA
-194 LGEAVLSE
+194 LGEVVLSE
-202 AEADVYAARI
+202 AEADAYAARI
-212 LKLLGWLSASATP
+212 LKLLAWLAAGSAQ
-225 QPDLSVK
+225 QPDLSIK

-252 LGRLEPIRTAA
+252 LGRLEPIRAA
-263 AQAGVSLTLDMENH
+263 AAEAGVSLTLDMENH
-277 DSRPLVLAAFRRL
+277 DSRPLVLAVFRTL
-290 AEGSGIPPGLALQAY
+290 AERPGQAPGLALQAY
-305 RPDAEMDLRA
+305 RPDAEADLHA
-315 LLELSWT
+315 LLALPWT

-346 RFWPSP
+346 RFWPCP
-352 VYTDKAVTDANFER
+352 VYTDKAATDASFER

-372 EAGERVYPM
+372 AAGDRVYPM

-389 LAHSLAL
+389 LAHALAL
-396 ARALG
+396 ARASG
-401 RAADS
+401 RAAAS

-419 AAAMIEEGARLRMY
+419 AAAVVGEGARLRLY

-460 RQAYLEDTPPEGLLA
+460 RQAYLEDAPPESLLA
-475 PPAAPSHEKVN
+475 PPQVTSQESAPEP
-486 EQGFS
+486 GFR
-491 NTPLADFSQDEPRR
+491 NTPLADFSDDAPRR
-505 AMRAALVQVAEE
+505 AMRAALAQAAGES
-517 RGRDYPLHV
+517 GRAYPLHPV
-526 ALQSATATRWRDSRN
+526 LRCETATRWHDSRN
-541 PAAPAQSLGRIEQA
+541 PADPAHILGRIEQA
-555 EPAHVQ
+555 EPAHAQ

-575 EMAVSERAR
+575 ETAVGERAR
-584 LCRAAAQIMARRRF
+584 LCRAAANLMARRRF

-650 ATRYEALGPTA
+650 ATCYEALGPTA

-696 INACKLHEILL
+696 LNACRLHEILL
-707 EAGFPPAVA
+707 QAGFPPAVA
-716 QLLPGDGVS
+716 QLLPGDGAT
-725 LGSLLAAHPDVAAI
+725 LGSLLAAHPDIAAI

-745 EVGLELVELAHR
+745 EVGLALIEQAHR
-757 RSPEQRRVKRVVCE
+757 RNPAQRRVKRVVCE

-782 DADLDEAVAHI
+782 DADLDEAVTHI

-805 SAASRLITVGR
+805 SAASRLITVGG

-826 DALASWPLGPPAD
+826 EALASWPPGPPAD
-839 PQFRFGPLICQ
+839 PQFRYGPLINP
-850 QALEKAQRYFNTGR
+850 QALEKAQRYFEIGR
-864 AEGKLVYQGKL
+864 AEGRLVYQGKAPA
-875 DPRVTSSGGYY
+875 DGHY

-893 DIQPYHRL
+893 DIQPHHRL
-901 AREEVFA
+901 AREEIFA

-938 SRLPQHQEVAQ
+938 SRLPAHLDAAQ
-949 LQFRVGNLYL
+949 RQFRVGNLYF
-959 NRAITGA
+959 NRGITGA
-966 RVGIQPF
+966 RIGIQPF

-984 AGSED
+984 AGGED

-997 RMVSSNQL
+997 RTVSSNQL

-1014 R
+1014 P

>member
-1 MHLIAASFRM
+1 MTAA
-11 VENLFMNDPVSI
+11 
-23 YSESIRINK
+23 
-32 ARFFP
+32 
-37 DMAVASNLPGS
+37 
-48 AVYSA
+48 
-53 KNTHAM
+53 T
-59 ADASLEP
+59 LEP
-66 SIQAIGR
+66 SIQEIGR
-73 TLYQRARDDSPGFY
+73 ALDQRARAHAPGFY
-87 AGRRRML
+87 AGRRSVL
-94 KRAIADARLR
+94 KRAIADDRLR
-104 DALFQFVDVLPQLRD
+104 DGLFQFIDVLPQLRD
-119 HHMIAAHFRA
+119 HRMIAAHFHA
-129 YLGDFELGGMF
+129 YLGGFELGGVF
-140 GRMLRLGEHA
+140 GRALRLGEHV
-150 WMAPLLQMT
+150 WMAPLLKLT

-171 DAAVLAATLKKI
+171 DAAALAETLKTI
-183 DALPAEVSLDA
+183 ARLPAAVSLDA
-194 LGEAVLSE
+194 LGETVLSE
-202 AEADVYAARI
+202 AEADVYSARI
-212 LKLLGWLSASATP
+212 HTLLAWLAADP
-225 QPDLSVK
+225 AQQPDLSIK
-232 LSALTPRF
+232 LSALTPCF

-245 EGSVARV
+245 DGSVDRV
-252 LGRLEPIRTAA
+252 LARLEPICAAA

-277 DSRPLVLAAFRRL
+277 DSRPLVLAVFRHL
-290 AEGSGIPPGLALQAY
+290 AEQPGIPPGLALQAY
-305 RPDAEMDLRA
+305 RPDAEADLRG
-315 LLELSWT
+315 LLELTWT

-352 VYTDKAVTDANFER
+352 VYTDKAATDASFER
-366 LTALLF
+366 LATLLF

-389 LAHSLAL
+389 LAHALAL
-396 ARALG
+396 ARAGG

-406 WEVQMLYGMADPL
+406 WEVQMLHGMADPL
-419 AAAMIEEGARLRMY
+419 AAAVVGEGVRLRIY

-460 RQAYLEDTPPEGLLA
+460 RQAYLEEAPPETLLA
-475 PPAAPSHEKVN
+475 APAVPPPTASREP
-486 EQGFS
+486 GFR
-491 NTPLADFSQDEPRR
+491 NMPLVDFSQADMRQ
-505 AMRAALVQVAEE
+505 AMRTALAQVTEQ
-517 RGRDYPLHV
+517 RGCDYPLHS

-541 PAAPAQSLGRIEQA
+541 PAGPEQRLGRIEQA

-575 EMAVSERAR
+575 ETAVGGRAR

-624 CWNYYADVAERL
+624 CWSYYADVAEQL
-636 LDWRTT
+636 LEWRST
-642 RDFPGEKN
+642 RDFPGETN

-696 INACKLHEILL
+696 INACLLHGILL

-716 QLLPGDGVS
+716 QLLPGDGAS
-725 LGSLLAAHPDVAAI
+725 LGTLLATHPDVAAI

-745 EVGLELVELAHR
+745 EVGLELIDLAHR
-757 RSPEQRRVKRVVCE
+757 RSPDQRRVKRVVCE

-782 DADLDEAVAHI
+782 DADLDEAVTHI

-839 PQFRFGPLICQ
+839 PQYRIGPLISR
-850 QALEKAQRYFNTGR
+850 QALDKAQRYFDIGR
-864 AEGKLVYQGKL
+864 TEGKLVYQGGVPNS
-875 DPRVTSSGGYY
+875 DGGYY

-893 DIQPYHRL
+893 DIQPHHRL
-901 AREEVFA
+901 AREEIFA

-921 ALAWAND
+921 ALTLAND

-938 SRLPQHQEVAQ
+938 SRLPAHLDATQRH
-949 LQFRVGNLYL
+949 FRVGNLYL

-989 YLRQFVWS
+989 TLRQFMWS
-997 RMVSSNQL
+997 RVVSSNQL

>member
-1 MHLIAASFRM
+1 MVSNQAAVTSQPIVKGM
-11 VENLFMNDPVSI
+11 TATP
-23 YSESIRINK
+23 
-32 ARFFP
+32 
-37 DMAVASNLPGS
+37 
-48 AVYSA
+48 
-53 KNTHAM
+53 
-59 ADASLEP
+59 LEP

-73 TLYQRARDDSPGFY
+73 ALYQRAREHPPGFY
-87 AGRRRML
+87 AGYRKVL
-94 KRAIADARLR
+94 KRAIADVRLR
-104 DALFQFVDVLPQLRD
+104 DALFQFIDVLPQLRD
-119 HHMIAAHFRA
+119 HPQIAAHFHA
-129 YLGDFELGGMF
+129 YLGGFELGGMF
-140 GRMLRLGEHA
+140 GRSLRLAEHV
-150 WMAPLLQMT
+150 WMAPLVKLT

-171 DAAVLAATLKKI
+171 DAAALPSTLKKI
-183 DALPAEVSLDA
+183 ARLPAGVSLDA
-194 LGEAVLSE
+194 LGETVLSD

-212 LKLLGWLSASATP
+212 LKLLAWLKADSTQ

-245 EGSVARV
+245 EGSVQRV
-252 LGRLEPIRTAA
+252 LSRLEPICAA
-263 AQAGVSLTLDMENH
+263 AAEAGVSLTLDMENH
-277 DSRPLVLAAFRRL
+277 DSRPLVLAVFRRL
-290 AEGSGIPPGLALQAY
+290 AERPGVPPGLALQAY
-305 RPDAEMDLRA
+305 RPDAEADLRE
-315 LLELSWT
+315 LLSLPWSA
-322 PERPLRVRLVKGAYW
+322 ERPLRVRLVKGAYW

-346 RFWPSP
+346 HFWPSP
-352 VYTDKAVTDANFER
+352 VFTDKAATDASFER
-366 LTALLF
+366 LTELLF
-372 EAGERVYPM
+372 KAGERVYPM

-389 LAHSLAL
+389 LAHTLAL
-396 ARALG
+396 ARTLE
-401 RAADS
+401 RTADN

-419 AAAMIEEGARLRMY
+419 AAAVIGEGARLRIY

-460 RQAYLEDTPPEGLLA
+460 RQAYLEDTPPENLLA
-475 PPAAPSHEKVN
+475 TPVVSPQETVIES
-486 EQGFS
+486 GFR
-491 NTPLADFSQDEPRR
+491 NMPLADFSRAEPGQ
-505 AMRAALVQVAEE
+505 AMRAALAQVAAET
-517 RGRDYPLHV
+517 GRDYPLHPS
-526 ALQSATATRWRDSRN
+526 LQSATATRWRDSLN
-541 PAAPAQSLGRIEQA
+541 PADFAHSLGRVEQA
-555 EPAHVQ
+555 EPAHVKL
-561 QAIRHAVAAFPGWR
+561 ASCHAVAAFPGWR
-575 EMAVSERAR
+575 EVAVGERAS
-584 LCRAAAQIMARRRF
+584 LCRAAAQIMASRRF

-642 RDFPGEKN
+642 RDFPGERN
-650 ATRYEALGPTA
+650 ATRYEALGPAA

-696 INACKLHEILL
+696 INACKLHEILQQ
-707 EAGFPPAVA
+707 AGFPPAVA
-716 QLLPGDGVS
+716 QLLPGDGAS
-725 LGSLLAAHPDVAAI
+725 LGALLASHPNVAVI

-745 EVGLELVELAHR
+745 EAGLAVIEQAHR
-757 RSPEQRRVKRVVCE
+757 RTPDQRRVKRAVCE

-782 DADLDEAVAHI
+782 DADLDEAVTHI

-816 VHERLLARLA
+816 VHERLLERLT

-839 PQFRFGPLICQ
+839 PQFRFGPLISQ
-850 QALEKAQRYFNTGR
+850 QALDKAQRYFDLGR
-864 AEGKLVYQGKL
+864 TEGELVYQGL
-875 DPRVTSSGGYY
+875 APTGGYY

-893 DIQPYHRL
+893 GIQPHHRL
-901 AREEVFA
+901 AREEIFA

-914 HAPDFET
+914 HAPDFAT

-938 SRLPQHQEVAQ
+938 SRLPQHLDAAQ
-949 LQFRVGNLYL
+949 QHFRVGNLYL

-973 GGTALSGTGVQ
+973 GGTALSGTGIQ

-997 RMVSSNQL
+997 RVVSSNRL

-1014 R
+1014 G

>member
-1 MHLIAASFRM
+1 MAA
-11 VENLFMNDPVSI
+11 
-23 YSESIRINK
+23 
-32 ARFFP
+32 
-37 DMAVASNLPGS
+37 
-48 AVYSA
+48 
-53 KNTHAM
+53 
-59 ADASLEP
+59 ASLEP

-73 TLYQRARDDSPGFY
+73 TLYRRARAHPPGFY
-87 AGRRRML
+87 AGRRVML
-94 KRAIADARLR
+94 KRAIADTRLR

-119 HHMIAAHFRA
+119 AHMIATHFRA
-129 YLGDFELGGMF
+129 YLGGFELGGMF
-140 GRMLRLGEHA
+140 GRLLRLGGQV
-150 WMAPLLQMT
+150 WMAPLLQRA
-159 VARMARLFMVEE
+159 VARTARLFVVEE
-171 DAAVLAATLKKI
+171 DARVFAATLKKI
-183 DALPAEVSLDA
+183 AGLPAAVSLDA

-202 AEADVYAARI
+202 AEADAYAARI
-212 LKLLGWLSASATP
+212 LKLLAWLAAGSAQ
-225 QPDLSVK
+225 QPDLSIK

-245 EGSVARV
+245 DGSLARV
-252 LGRLEPIRTAA
+252 LGRLEPIRAAA

-277 DSRPLVLAAFRRL
+277 DSRPLVLAVFRYL
-290 AEGSGIPPGLALQAY
+290 AERPGIPPGLALQAY
-305 RPDAEMDLRA
+305 RPDAEADLRGLLA
-315 LLELSWT
+315 LPWT

-352 VYTDKAVTDANFER
+352 VYTDKAATDVHFER
-366 LTALLF
+366 LSELLF
-372 EAGERVYPM
+372 AADERVYPM

-389 LAHSLAL
+389 LAHALAL
-396 ARALG
+396 ARARG
-401 RAADS
+401 RTAAS

-419 AAAMIEEGARLRMY
+419 AVAVVGEGARLRMY

-460 RQAYLEDTPPEGLLA
+460 RQAYLEDAPPGSLLAA
-475 PPAAPSHEKVN
+475 PPAQSQETAVIEP
-486 EQGFS
+486 GFR
-491 NTPLADFSQDEPRR
+491 NTPLADFSKDEPRR
-505 AMRAALVQVAEE
+505 AMRAALAQRVAE
-517 RGRDYPLHV
+517 RGRDYPLHA
-526 ALQSATATRWRDSRN
+526 ALRDATTTRWRDSRN
-541 PAAPAQSLGRIEQA
+541 PADPAQSLGRVEQA
-555 EPAHVQ
+555 EPAHAQ
-561 QAIRHAVAAFPGWR
+561 QAVRHAVAAFPGWR
-575 EMAVSERAR
+575 EVMVDERAR
-584 LCRAAAQIMARRRF
+584 LCRAAARIMARRRF

-636 LDWRTT
+636 LDWRGT

-696 INACKLHEILL
+696 INACKLHGVLL

-716 QLLPGDGVS
+716 QLLPGEGS
-725 LGSLLAAHPDVAAI
+725 TLGSLLAAHPDIAVI

-745 EVGLELVELAHR
+745 EVGLALIEQAHR

-782 DADLDEAVAHI
+782 DADLDEAVTHI

-805 SAASRLITVGR
+805 SAASRLISVGR
-816 VHERLLARLA
+816 VHERLLARLS

-839 PQFRFGPLICQ
+839 PQFRFGPLINE
-850 QALEKAQRYFNTGR
+850 QALDKAQRYFDIGR
-864 AEGKLVYQGKL
+864 AEGRLVYQGKA
-875 DPRVTSSGGYY
+875 PAGGHY
-886 FAPAIFA
+886 FAPAMFA
-893 DIQPYHRL
+893 DIQPHHRL
-901 AREEVFA
+901 AREEIFA

-914 HAPDFET
+914 HAPDFEA
-921 ALAWAND
+921 ALTLAND

-938 SRLPQHQEVAQ
+938 SRLPQHLDAAQ
-949 LQFRVGNLYL
+949 RQFRVGNLYL
-959 NRAITGA
+959 NRGITGA

-973 GGTALSGTGVQ
+973 GGIALSGTGVQ

-989 YLRQFVWS
+989 TLRQFVWS
-997 RMVSSNQL
+997 RVVSGNQL